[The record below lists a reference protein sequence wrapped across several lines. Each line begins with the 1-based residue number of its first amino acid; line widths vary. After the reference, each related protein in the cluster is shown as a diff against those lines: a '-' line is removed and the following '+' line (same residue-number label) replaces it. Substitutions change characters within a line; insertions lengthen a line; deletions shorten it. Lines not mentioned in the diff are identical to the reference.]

1 MLKIKSRAKTGI
13 KKMMKSVFPESA
25 YAYLALC
32 HTSKIT
38 GPKFLILLQ
47 GRSGSQ
53 LLGDLLNCHPD
64 IHCDT
69 EKIGWKQWSTL
80 FDLKSYL
87 KWRRKKRTEP
97 IYGFRFKLRHVT
109 EVQDVNVA
117 HFLRHLHRR
126 GWKIIYCKREN
137 RLRQEISSLIGNQRN
152 KWSDTSAEPLVG
164 QKFEIECQQLLSSI
178 EARERYAAQEE
189 EVLAGLPHL
198 TIVYEKDLLN
208 AKQHQATLDR
218 VFDYLG
224 VPSVPVKTT
233 LVRTS
238 GNNLGDIVSNY
249 EEIVRFIS
257 QTKYA
262 KFIDE
267 PYYAMPH
274 DFNNYM
280 HL

>member
-13 KKMMKSVFPESA
+13 KKIMKSLFTESA
-25 YAYLALC
+25 YAYFALC
-32 HTSKIT
+32 HTSKIPS
-38 GPKFLILLQ
+38 PKFLILLQ

-53 LLGDLLNCHPD
+53 LLGDLLNSHPD
-64 IHCDT
+64 IHCDA
-69 EKIGWKQWSTL
+69 EKIGWQKWDDL
-80 FDLKSYL
+80 FDLKAYL
-87 KWRRKKRTEP
+87 KWRREKRTEP
-97 IYGFRFKLRHVT
+97 IYGVRFKLRHVT
-109 EVQDVNVA
+109 EVQEVNAA
-117 HFLRHLHRR
+117 HFLRHFHSRD
-126 GWKIIYCKREN
+126 WKIIYSKREN

-152 KWSDTSAEPLVG
+152 KWSDTSAERCPELAEGPLAG

-198 TIVYEKDLLN
+198 TIVYEKDLLH
-208 AKQHQATLDR
+208 AAHHQATLDR

-238 GNNLGDIVSNY
+238 RNNLGDIISND

-262 KFIDE
+262 KFIDD
-267 PYYAMPH
+267 PYYAT
-274 DFNNYM
+274 
-280 HL
+280 